1 MNGRSITACALALAF
16 AAVSGKVAL
25 AQDRGQD
32 RRPGTSRENPNGANS
47 QGGHTPNE
55 ADRQVIQADQDRK
68 AMQGRHSFNDRD
80 RQVTRDWYQRNQRH
94 VGSGWRQRDRLS
106 PAMQARLRRG
116 QRLDPT
122 LRREMHALPP
132 DLYRQYGPA
141 PRGYRYVIIGGN
153 IVMIDAGYQVQDVF
167 TLTLN
172 F

>member
-1 MNGRSITACALALAF
+1 MNGRSIAACALALTF
-16 AAVSGKVAL
+16 FAVSGKVAF

-32 RRPGTSRENPNGANS
+32 RRA
-47 QGGHTPNE
+47 
-55 ADRQVIQADQDRK
+55 VQADQDRK
-68 AMQGRHSFNDRD
+68 AMKGRHSFNDRD
-80 RQVTRDWYQRNQRH
+80 RQVTRDWYRRNQRH
-94 VGSGWRQRDRLS
+94 VGPGWRQRDRLS

-122 LRREMHALPP
+122 LRREMHSLPP

-153 IVMIDAGYQVQDVF
+153 IVMIDDGYQVQDVF

>member
-1 MNGRSITACALALAF
+1 MNGRSIAACALALTF
-16 AAVSGKVAL
+16 FAVSGKVAV

-32 RRPGTSRENPNGANS
+32 RRPGANRD
-47 QGGHTPNE
+47 Q
-55 ADRQVIQADQDRK
+55 DRRAIQADQDRK

-122 LRREMHALPP
+122 LRREMHSLPP

-153 IVMIDAGYQVQDVF
+153 IVMIDDAYQVQDVF